1 MFKFLTKQ
9 FIYGRIYLWVK
20 DKLGAILF
28 LFISIF
34 LIIYFH
40 NEYLNYIEYKEKF
53 AESYVGLS
61 FVIKNILI
69 LLVAGGY
76 FYFYFVLGRN
86 KKSIEE
92 KSNQK
97 QASIKEES
105 KTSEMVSSLDEFL
118 DDDELIDDWNN
129 RHYWS
134 CSSINRLIYYEPMT
148 TPTIIA
154 CVIVVSLALLS
165 IPLIK
170 SFLAKRDKEK

>member
-9 FIYGRIYLWVK
+9 FIYGRIYLWIK
-20 DKLGAILF
+20 DRLGAILF
-28 LFISIF
+28 LSISIF

-40 NEYLNYIEYKEKF
+40 NEYLKYIEYKEKF

-86 KKSIEE
+86 KKNIEE

-97 QASIKEES
+97 QASVKEES
-105 KTSEMVSSLDEFL
+105 KSSEMVDSLDEFL
-118 DDDELIDDWNN
+118 SDDELNKWLNQ
-129 RHYWS
+129 Y
-134 CSSINRLIYYEPMT
+134 
-148 TPTIIA
+148 
-154 CVIVVSLALLS
+154 LL
-165 IPLIK
+165 
-170 SFLAKRDKEK
+170 

>member
-9 FIYGRIYLWVK
+9 FIYGRIYLWIK

-28 LFISIF
+28 LSISIF

-40 NEYLNYIEYKEKF
+40 NEYLKYIEYKEKF

-86 KKSIEE
+86 KKSIED

-97 QASIKEES
+97 QASVKEES
-105 KTSEMVSSLDEFL
+105 KSSDMVSSLDEFL
-118 DDDELIDDWNN
+118 NDDELNKWLNQ
-129 RHYWS
+129 Y
-134 CSSINRLIYYEPMT
+134 
-148 TPTIIA
+148 
-154 CVIVVSLALLS
+154 LL
-165 IPLIK
+165 
-170 SFLAKRDKEK
+170 

>member
-9 FIYGRIYLWVK
+9 FIYGRIYLWIK

-40 NEYLNYIEYKEKF
+40 NEYLQYIEYKEKF

-69 LLVAGGY
+69 LLVAVGY
-76 FYFYFVLGRN
+76 FYFYFVLGKN

-97 QASIKEES
+97 QASVKEES
-105 KTSEMVSSLDEFL
+105 KSSEMVDSLDEFL
-118 DDDELIDDWNN
+118 NDDELN
-129 RHYWS
+129 
-134 CSSINRLIYYEPMT
+134 
-148 TPTIIA
+148 
-154 CVIVVSLALLS
+154 
-165 IPLIK
+165 K
-170 SFLAKRDKEK
+170 

>member
-9 FIYGRIYLWVK
+9 LLYGRIYLWAK

-40 NEYLNYIEYKEKF
+40 KEYLNYIEYKEKF

-76 FYFYFVLGRN
+76 FYFYFILRKN
-86 KKSIEE
+86 KKNIEE

-97 QASIKEES
+97 QTDEKEEIKGS
-105 KTSEMVSSLDEFL
+105 NMVSSLDEFL
-118 DDDELIDDWNN
+118 DDDELN
-129 RHYWS
+129 R
-134 CSSINRLIYYEPMT
+134 
-148 TPTIIA
+148 
-154 CVIVVSLALLS
+154 
-165 IPLIK
+165 
-170 SFLAKRDKEK
+170 

>member
-9 FIYGRIYLWVK
+9 FIYGRIYLWIK

-40 NEYLNYIEYKEKF
+40 NEYLKYIEYKEKF

-97 QASIKEES
+97 QTDEKEEMKGS
-105 KTSEMVSSLDEFL
+105 DMVGSLDEFL
-118 DDDELIDDWNN
+118 DDDELN
-129 RHYWS
+129 R
-134 CSSINRLIYYEPMT
+134 
-148 TPTIIA
+148 
-154 CVIVVSLALLS
+154 
-165 IPLIK
+165 
-170 SFLAKRDKEK
+170 

>member
-9 FIYGRIYLWVK
+9 FIYGRIYLWIK
-20 DKLGAILF
+20 DRLGAILF
-28 LFISIF
+28 LSISIF

-40 NEYLNYIEYKEKF
+40 NEYLRYIEYKEKF

-97 QASIKEES
+97 QASVKEES
-105 KTSEMVSSLDEFL
+105 KSSEMVDSLDEFL
-118 DDDELIDDWNN
+118 SDDELN
-129 RHYWS
+129 
-134 CSSINRLIYYEPMT
+134 
-148 TPTIIA
+148 
-154 CVIVVSLALLS
+154 
-165 IPLIK
+165 K
-170 SFLAKRDKEK
+170 

>member
-9 FIYGRIYLWVK
+9 FIYGRIYLWIK

-28 LFISIF
+28 LSISIF

-40 NEYLNYIEYKEKF
+40 NEYLQYIEYKEKF

-76 FYFYFVLGRN
+76 FYFYFVLGKN

-97 QASIKEES
+97 QASVKEES
-105 KTSEMVSSLDEFL
+105 KSSEMVDSLDEFL
-118 DDDELIDDWNN
+118 SDDELNKWLKQ
-129 RHYWS
+129 Y
-134 CSSINRLIYYEPMT
+134 
-148 TPTIIA
+148 
-154 CVIVVSLALLS
+154 SL
-165 IPLIK
+165 
-170 SFLAKRDKEK
+170 

>member
-9 FIYGRIYLWVK
+9 FIYGRIYLWIK
-20 DKLGAILF
+20 DKLGTILF
-28 LFISIF
+28 LSISIF

-40 NEYLNYIEYKEKF
+40 NEYLKYIEYKEKF

-86 KKSIEE
+86 KKNIEE

-97 QASIKEES
+97 QASVKEES
-105 KTSEMVSSLDEFL
+105 KSSEMVDSLDEFL
-118 DDDELIDDWNN
+118 SDDELN
-129 RHYWS
+129 
-134 CSSINRLIYYEPMT
+134 
-148 TPTIIA
+148 
-154 CVIVVSLALLS
+154 
-165 IPLIK
+165 K
-170 SFLAKRDKEK
+170 

>member
-9 FIYGRIYLWVK
+9 LLYGRIYLWVK

-28 LFISIF
+28 LSISIF

-40 NEYLNYIEYKEKF
+40 NEYLQYIEYKEKF

-118 DDDELIDDWNN
+118 DDDELN
-129 RHYWS
+129 
-134 CSSINRLIYYEPMT
+134 
-148 TPTIIA
+148 
-154 CVIVVSLALLS
+154 
-165 IPLIK
+165 K
-170 SFLAKRDKEK
+170 

>member
-9 FIYGRIYLWVK
+9 FIYGRIYLWIK
-20 DKLGAILF
+20 DRLGAILF
-28 LFISIF
+28 LSISIF

-40 NEYLNYIEYKEKF
+40 NEYLKYIEYKEKF

-69 LLVAGGY
+69 LLIAGGY

-105 KTSEMVSSLDEFL
+105 KTSDMVGSLDEFL
-118 DDDELIDDWNN
+118 DDDELN
-129 RHYWS
+129 R
-134 CSSINRLIYYEPMT
+134 
-148 TPTIIA
+148 
-154 CVIVVSLALLS
+154 
-165 IPLIK
+165 
-170 SFLAKRDKEK
+170 

>member
-40 NEYLNYIEYKEKF
+40 NEYLKYIEYKEKF

-69 LLVAGGY
+69 LFVAGGY
-76 FYFYFVLGRN
+76 FYFYFVLGKN

-97 QASIKEES
+97 QASVKEES
-105 KTSEMVSSLDEFL
+105 KSSEMVDSLDEFL
-118 DDDELIDDWNN
+118 SDDELN
-129 RHYWS
+129 
-134 CSSINRLIYYEPMT
+134 
-148 TPTIIA
+148 
-154 CVIVVSLALLS
+154 
-165 IPLIK
+165 K
-170 SFLAKRDKEK
+170 

>member
-9 FIYGRIYLWVK
+9 FIYGRIYLWIK
-20 DKLGAILF
+20 DRLGAILF
-28 LFISIF
+28 LSISIF

-40 NEYLNYIEYKEKF
+40 NEYLKYIEYKEKF

-86 KKSIEE
+86 KKNIEE

-97 QASIKEES
+97 QASVKEES
-105 KTSEMVSSLDEFL
+105 KSSDMVSSLDEFL
-118 DDDELIDDWNN
+118 SDDELN
-129 RHYWS
+129 
-134 CSSINRLIYYEPMT
+134 
-148 TPTIIA
+148 
-154 CVIVVSLALLS
+154 
-165 IPLIK
+165 K
-170 SFLAKRDKEK
+170 

>member
-9 FIYGRIYLWVK
+9 FIYGRIYLWIK

-40 NEYLNYIEYKEKF
+40 NEYLQYIEYKEKF
-53 AESYVGLS
+53 AESDVGLS
-61 FVIKNILI
+61 FVIKNILV

-118 DDDELIDDWNN
+118 DDDELN
-129 RHYWS
+129 
-134 CSSINRLIYYEPMT
+134 
-148 TPTIIA
+148 
-154 CVIVVSLALLS
+154 
-165 IPLIK
+165 K
-170 SFLAKRDKEK
+170 

>member
-9 FIYGRIYLWVK
+9 LLYGRIYLWAK

-76 FYFYFVLGRN
+76 FYFYFILRNN
-86 KKSIEE
+86 KKNIEE

-97 QASIKEES
+97 QASVKEES
-105 KTSEMVSSLDEFL
+105 KSSEMVDSLDEFL
-118 DDDELIDDWNN
+118 SDDELN
-129 RHYWS
+129 
-134 CSSINRLIYYEPMT
+134 
-148 TPTIIA
+148 
-154 CVIVVSLALLS
+154 
-165 IPLIK
+165 K
-170 SFLAKRDKEK
+170 

>member
-9 FIYGRIYLWVK
+9 FIYGRIFLWIK

-40 NEYLNYIEYKEKF
+40 NEYLQYIEYKEKF

-76 FYFYFVLGRN
+76 FYFYFILRKN
-86 KKSIEE
+86 KKNIEE

-97 QASIKEES
+97 QTDEKEEIKGS
-105 KTSEMVSSLDEFL
+105 NMVSSLDEFL
-118 DDDELIDDWNN
+118 DDDELN
-129 RHYWS
+129 R
-134 CSSINRLIYYEPMT
+134 
-148 TPTIIA
+148 
-154 CVIVVSLALLS
+154 
-165 IPLIK
+165 
-170 SFLAKRDKEK
+170 

>member
-9 FIYGRIYLWVK
+9 FIYGRIYLWIK

-28 LFISIF
+28 LSISIF

-40 NEYLNYIEYKEKF
+40 NEYLQYIEYKEKF

-97 QASIKEES
+97 QASVKEES
-105 KTSEMVSSLDEFL
+105 KSSEMVDSLDEFL
-118 DDDELIDDWNN
+118 SDDELN
-129 RHYWS
+129 
-134 CSSINRLIYYEPMT
+134 
-148 TPTIIA
+148 
-154 CVIVVSLALLS
+154 
-165 IPLIK
+165 K
-170 SFLAKRDKEK
+170 

>member
-9 FIYGRIYLWVK
+9 FIYGRIYLWIK

-28 LFISIF
+28 LSISIF

-40 NEYLNYIEYKEKF
+40 NEYLQYIEYKEKF

-69 LLVAGGY
+69 LLIAGGY
-76 FYFYFVLGRN
+76 FYFYFVLGKN

-97 QASIKEES
+97 QASVKEES
-105 KTSEMVSSLDEFL
+105 KSSEMVDSLDEFL
-118 DDDELIDDWNN
+118 SDDELN
-129 RHYWS
+129 
-134 CSSINRLIYYEPMT
+134 
-148 TPTIIA
+148 
-154 CVIVVSLALLS
+154 
-165 IPLIK
+165 K
-170 SFLAKRDKEK
+170 

>member
-1 MFKFLTKQ
+1 MIKWLTKQ
-9 FIYGRIYLWVK
+9 LLYGRIYLWVK

-69 LLVAGGY
+69 LLVGGGY
-76 FYFYFVLGRN
+76 FYFYFVLGKN

-97 QASIKEES
+97 QASVKEES
-105 KTSEMVSSLDEFL
+105 KSSEMVDSLDEFL
-118 DDDELIDDWNN
+118 NDDELNKWLKQ
-129 RHYWS
+129 Y
-134 CSSINRLIYYEPMT
+134 
-148 TPTIIA
+148 
-154 CVIVVSLALLS
+154 SL
-165 IPLIK
+165 
-170 SFLAKRDKEK
+170 

>member
-9 FIYGRIYLWVK
+9 FIYGRIYLWIK
-20 DKLGAILF
+20 DRLGAILF
-28 LFISIF
+28 LSISIF

-97 QASIKEES
+97 QASVKEES
-105 KTSEMVSSLDEFL
+105 KSSEMVDSLDEFL
-118 DDDELIDDWNN
+118 SDDELN
-129 RHYWS
+129 
-134 CSSINRLIYYEPMT
+134 
-148 TPTIIA
+148 
-154 CVIVVSLALLS
+154 
-165 IPLIK
+165 K
-170 SFLAKRDKEK
+170 

>member
-9 FIYGRIYLWVK
+9 FIYGRIYLWIK

-28 LFISIF
+28 LSISIF

-40 NEYLNYIEYKEKF
+40 NEYLQYIEYKEKF

-76 FYFYFVLGRN
+76 FYFYFVLGTN
-86 KKSIEE
+86 TKSIEE

-105 KTSEMVSSLDEFL
+105 KTSDMVSSLDEFL
-118 DDDELIDDWNN
+118 NDDELN
-129 RHYWS
+129 R
-134 CSSINRLIYYEPMT
+134 
-148 TPTIIA
+148 
-154 CVIVVSLALLS
+154 
-165 IPLIK
+165 
-170 SFLAKRDKEK
+170 

>member
-9 FIYGRIYLWVK
+9 LIYGRIYLWVK

-40 NEYLNYIEYKEKF
+40 NEYLKYIEYNEKF

-76 FYFYFVLGRN
+76 FYFYFVLRRN
-86 KKSIEE
+86 KENIEKKSI
-92 KSNQK
+92 QK
-97 QASIKEES
+97 QTNEKEEMKS
-105 KTSEMVSSLDEFL
+105 SDMVSSLDEFL
-118 DDDELIDDWNN
+118 EDDELN
-129 RHYWS
+129 R
-134 CSSINRLIYYEPMT
+134 
-148 TPTIIA
+148 
-154 CVIVVSLALLS
+154 
-165 IPLIK
+165 
-170 SFLAKRDKEK
+170 

>member
-9 FIYGRIYLWVK
+9 FIYGRIFLWIK

-40 NEYLNYIEYKEKF
+40 NEYLQYIEYKEKF

-97 QASIKEES
+97 QESIKEES
-105 KTSEMVSSLDEFL
+105 KTSDMVSSLDEFL
-118 DDDELIDDWNN
+118 NDDELN
-129 RHYWS
+129 R
-134 CSSINRLIYYEPMT
+134 
-148 TPTIIA
+148 
-154 CVIVVSLALLS
+154 
-165 IPLIK
+165 
-170 SFLAKRDKEK
+170 

>member
-9 FIYGRIYLWVK
+9 FIYGRIYLWIK
-20 DKLGAILF
+20 DRLGAILF
-28 LFISIF
+28 LSISIF

-40 NEYLNYIEYKEKF
+40 NEYLKYIEYKEKF

-86 KKSIEE
+86 KKNIEE

-97 QASIKEES
+97 QASVKEES
-105 KTSEMVSSLDEFL
+105 KSSEMVDSLDEFL
-118 DDDELIDDWNN
+118 SDDELNKWLKQ
-129 RHYWS
+129 Y
-134 CSSINRLIYYEPMT
+134 
-148 TPTIIA
+148 
-154 CVIVVSLALLS
+154 SL
-165 IPLIK
+165 
-170 SFLAKRDKEK
+170 

>member
-28 LFISIF
+28 LSISIF
-34 LIIYFH
+34 LIFYFH

-118 DDDELIDDWNN
+118 NDDELN
-129 RHYWS
+129 R
-134 CSSINRLIYYEPMT
+134 
-148 TPTIIA
+148 
-154 CVIVVSLALLS
+154 
-165 IPLIK
+165 
-170 SFLAKRDKEK
+170 

>member
-9 FIYGRIYLWVK
+9 LIYGRIYLWAK

-40 NEYLNYIEYKEKF
+40 NEYLQYIEYKEKF

-76 FYFYFVLGRN
+76 FYFYFVLGKN

-97 QASIKEES
+97 QENGKEES
-105 KTSEMVSSLDEFL
+105 KSSEMVDSLDEFL
-118 DDDELIDDWNN
+118 NDDELN
-129 RHYWS
+129 
-134 CSSINRLIYYEPMT
+134 
-148 TPTIIA
+148 
-154 CVIVVSLALLS
+154 
-165 IPLIK
+165 K
-170 SFLAKRDKEK
+170 

>member
-40 NEYLNYIEYKEKF
+40 NEYLQYIEYKEKF

-76 FYFYFVLGRN
+76 FYFYFVLGKN

-97 QASIKEES
+97 QASVKEES
-105 KTSEMVSSLDEFL
+105 KSSEMVDSLDEFL
-118 DDDELIDDWNN
+118 NDDELN
-129 RHYWS
+129 
-134 CSSINRLIYYEPMT
+134 
-148 TPTIIA
+148 
-154 CVIVVSLALLS
+154 
-165 IPLIK
+165 K
-170 SFLAKRDKEK
+170 